1 MLAEGEAES
10 FAMLG
15 EQGTVL
21 LKLEGREGARGGG
34 GGREGGREEEEEGG
48 EVLPG
53 FPLSWSDL
61 SPNPPATLPM
71 GDRGPESEPVSF
83 PPEGVEG
90 RVLPPPTE
98 VEAEEAKPVPL
109 KMLVEVVVEAEADS
123 KMGMVAHPNGSQ

>member
-1 MLAEGEAES
+1 
-10 FAMLG
+10 
-15 EQGTVL
+15 
-21 LKLEGREGARGGG
+21 
-34 GGREGGREEEEEGG
+34 
-48 EVLPG
+48 
-53 FPLSWSDL
+53 
-61 SPNPPATLPM
+61 M
-71 GDRGPESEPVSF
+71 GDRGPEREPVSF